1 MRNERPLVPSFH
13 KTPMPDRKNEDK
25 ERNAMLVMTY
35 FHPFTLYSIASRI
48 PPGRVEDQ
56 GDMKD
61 VIANRFS
68 MCTLELN
75 DVVLVFDVVVM

>member
-1 MRNERPLVPSFH
+1 MWTGGAARRAISF
-13 KTPMPDRKNEDK
+13 N
-25 ERNAMLVMTY
+25 
-35 FHPFTLYSIASRI
+35 SIASRI

-56 GDMKD
+56 GDMMD

>member
-1 MRNERPLVPSFH
+1 MGRGAVQAGDVN
-13 KTPMPDRKNEDK
+13 
-25 ERNAMLVMTY
+25 
-35 FHPFTLYSIASRI
+35 SIASRI